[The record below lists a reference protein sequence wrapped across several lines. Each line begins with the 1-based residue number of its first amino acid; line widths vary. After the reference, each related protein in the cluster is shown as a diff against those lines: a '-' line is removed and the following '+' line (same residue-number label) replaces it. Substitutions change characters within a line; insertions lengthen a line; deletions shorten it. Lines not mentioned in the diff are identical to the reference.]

1 MLIEEWPVELWL
13 ELFVY
18 MSTFDLVIS
27 WFNLNIRLN
36 RMIERALLLGLHQ
49 FDLDE
54 IWTHETFMNCVEHVY
69 PRLAPYVSK
78 IILRDTFATAR
89 LVAKSSYFLP
99 LCLNVRR
106 LILCENV
113 ISFFPF
119 SHHINI
125 FKESS
130 LLHELIIEFGLHGSN
145 YYSNTLEKMLK
156 NNISFHTMRFNVID
170 NASPYLGTNLNI
182 LHFHLGD
189 DHGIC
194 LANTVCLTLLVQRW
208 SNLIMLIQDGCLPLL
223 EELDVTIEQR
233 PSYNEQ
239 ENDDDRLHSVNLFKL
254 RSLRLCDVTLN
265 NVRDLLRYVPSL
277 SFKLDTL
284 SLVRVR
290 VDDNDNITS
299 LHHLVDFKNL
309 LINRLSA
316 QLCRLQLILY
326 IISDDT
332 FCKHALDVFNVV
344 DDIWPWPHMHHQTE
358 EYIDNQNS
366 KPIDVLYMSYPISWY
381 SCQRRRLNDQTSVH
395 HLRWSFQGVPPRRI
409 CWTLENEDEMS
420 STKATTNDIYTCLNT
435 LVNVNSL
442 SWFIS
447 LNPGSILAHLQQK
460 PSIFPRWH
468 NMHDVTLQ
476 FTNQY
481 LLPSHRVGILDNILQ
496 SACYLTSLTAHWSDV
511 LNVAKNNIRKY
522 PTVKRLHLLL
532 SFGRDWHDDVDV
544 DVMVLLDPS
553 VIAHLFPCL
562 RQLSTS
568 GDLPRGRIRLT
579 SLDPLVSLVLSLI
592 AHLSPHL
599 TFLYLNK
606 CETSL
611 SRLVSLSKDK
621 QKYVCDVLK
630 MKISSAARIT
640 ITDGDRLKIWL

>member
-1 MLIEEWPVELWL
+1 MLIEEWSVELWL

-18 MSTFDLVIS
+18 MSTFDLVVS
-27 WFNLNIRLN
+27 WFDLNIRLN
-36 RMIERALLLGLHQ
+36 RLIEHALSLGLHQ

-54 IWTHETFMNCVEHVY
+54 SWTHGTFMNCVEYVY
-69 PRLAPYVSK
+69 PRLAPYVRK
-78 IILRDTFATAR
+78 IILRDTFATER
-89 LVAKSSYFLP
+89 LVAKSSYFRP

-119 SHHINI
+119 SHLINI

-130 LLHELIIEFGLHGSN
+130 LLHELIIEFGLHGVN
-145 YYSNTLEKMLK
+145 YYPGTLEKILK
-156 NNISFHTMRFNVID
+156 NNISFHTMQLNVID
-170 NASPYLGTNLNI
+170 NISPYAGIDFNI
-182 LHFHLGD
+182 LRFHLGD
-189 DHGIC
+189 GHGIC

-208 SNLIMLIQDGCLPLL
+208 SNLIMLIQDGRLPLL
-223 EELDVTIEQR
+223 EELNVTIEQR
-233 PSYNEQ
+233 SPYDKQ

-254 RSLRLCDVTLN
+254 RSLRLCDATLN
-265 NVRDLLRYVPSL
+265 NVRDLLRHVPSL
-277 SFKLDTL
+277 SFKLDRL

-290 VDDNDNITS
+290 VHDNDSITS

-309 LINRLSA
+309 LINRLSS

-326 IISDDT
+326 VVSDDT
-332 FCKHALDVFNVV
+332 FCNRALDVFNVV
-344 DDIWPWPHMHHQTE
+344 DDTWPWPLMHHKRE
-358 EYIDNQNS
+358 EYIDNQDFT
-366 KPIDVLYMSYPISWY
+366 PIDVLYMSYPISRY
-381 SCQRRRLNDQTSVH
+381 YCQQQFNDQKNVRN
-395 HLRWSFQGVPPRRI
+395 LRWPFHGVPPRRI
-409 CWTLENEDEMS
+409 FWTLGNEDEMS
-420 STKATTNDIYTCLNT
+420 STKATINDIYTCLNT

-442 SWFIS
+442 ICVIR
-447 LNPGSILAHLQQK
+447 LNSDPILAYLQQK
-460 PSIFPRWH
+460 PSIFPPWH
-468 NMHDVTLQ
+468 KMHDVTLI

-481 LLPSHRVGILDNILQ
+481 LLPSHRVGILDNLLQ

-511 LNVAKNNIRKY
+511 LNVAKNNIRTY
-522 PTVKRLHLLL
+522 PTVKCLHLML

-544 DVMVLLDPS
+544 DVMVLLDPLM
-553 VIAHLFPCL
+553 IAQLFPCL

-611 SRLVSLSKDK
+611 SRLVALSKDK

-630 MKISSAARIT
+630 MKISSAAYIT
-640 ITDGDRLKIWL
+640 ITDGDRLRIWL

>member
-54 IWTHETFMNCVEHVY
+54 SWTHETFMNCVEHVY

-332 FCKHALDVFNVV
+332 YCKHALDVFNVV
-344 DDIWPWPHMHHQTE
+344 DDIWPWPLMHHQTE

-366 KPIDVLYMSYPISWY
+366 KPIDVLYMRYPISWY
-381 SCQRRRLNDQTSVH
+381 SCQRRRLNDQTSVR
-395 HLRWSFQGVPPRRI
+395 HLRWPFQGVPPRRI
-409 CWTLENEDEMS
+409 CWTLENEDEIS

-447 LNPGSILAHLQQK
+447 LNP
-460 PSIFPRWH
+460 P
-468 NMHDVTLQ
+468 
-476 FTNQY
+476 
-481 LLPSHRVGILDNILQ
+481 
-496 SACYLTSLTAHWSDV
+496 
-511 LNVAKNNIRKY
+511 IRKY

-562 RQLSTS
+562 HQLSTS
-568 GDLPRGRIRLT
+568 GSLPRGRIRLT

-611 SRLVSLSKDK
+611 SRLVALSKDK
-621 QKYVCDVLK
+621 QKYVCDILK